1 MAEINYI
8 VRVAGKDLD
17 GTKPVEYAVQGLK
30 GVGPRIA
37 EVLVSKFIKEIK
49 TTRQKKLGELSAEE
63 VSRLEE
69 LILNPEKHGVPI
81 WAMNRRKDIET
92 GKDKHLIMNDL
103 AFSLKKD
110 FERMGE
116 MKSYKGLRHI
126 SGLTVRGQKTKSR
139 HRGKGGTVGVS
150 KKDAGKPAAK
160 AAPTAKAPSAKK

>member
-17 GTKPVEYAVQGLK
+17 GTKPVEYSIQGLK

-37 EVLVSKFIKEIK
+37 EVLASKFIKEMNI
-49 TTRQKKLGELSAEE
+49 TRQKKLGELSTEE
-63 VSRLEE
+63 VARLEE

-81 WAMNRRKDIET
+81 WAMNRRNDIET

-103 AFSLKKD
+103 AFALKKD

-116 MKSYKGLRHI
+116 MKSYKGLRHS

-160 AAPTAKAPSAKK
+160 AAAAPKAPAKK

>member
-17 GTKPVEYAVQGLK
+17 GTKPVEYAIQGLK

-37 EVLVSKFIKEIK
+37 EVLGSKFIKEMKI
-49 TTRQKKLGELSAEE
+49 TRQKKLGELNTEE
-63 VSRLEE
+63 VARLEE

-160 AAPTAKAPSAKK
+160 ASAPKAPAKK